1 MLPTIISIV
10 IYLFIIAY
18 LSYMGYKRTNNVRD
32 YLIAGRKIHPFVMA
46 LSYGAT
52 FISTSAI
59 VGFGGAAG
67 QFGMGLLWLTFLNIF
82 MGIFVAFVFFG
93 KRTRKMG
100 QNLDSNT
107 FPELLG
113 LRYKSKFIQIF
124 AGIIIFLFM
133 PIYIS
138 AVLKGG
144 VDFIQNYFGIPFEV
158 SLLFFSII
166 VAIYV
171 LMGGLKG
178 IMYTDAFQGSI
189 MFVGMAFL
197 LIFTYAKLGGI
208 TSAHQ
213 QLTQL
218 FDNPA
223 VKEQVSGA
231 ITNGF
236 QGWTSMPKANSPIWW
251 NLVSTIIMG
260 VGIGVL
266 ALPQLVVRFMT
277 VKNNK
282 ELNRAI
288 VSGGIFILM
297 MTGVAFVVGAL
308 SNVLFFNNSGK
319 IALLAAGANDSII
332 PSFIKSY
339 VPGWFGILFLLSL
352 LAAAMST
359 LSSQYHTMG
368 TAIGR
373 DVYENIVT
381 SKGDSLVINKIGILV
396 GIIISIILTWL
407 SSKLD
412 VTIAIIATGTSL
424 FFGLCAASFLPSY
437 IGALYVKKMPSLA
450 AKWSMISGFATSA
463 FWIFFIHKKES
474 SSLQLC
480 NLIFKKPSLVEGM
493 ALSSLS
499 MVDPIFIALP
509 VSAIV
514 IIILALVLKPDI
526 DNEHMEKCFKDIK

>member
-1 MLPTIISIV
+1 MLPIIITIIV
-10 IYLFIIAY
+10 YLFAIVF
-18 LSYMGYKRTNNVRD
+18 LSYLGYKRTHNVED

-46 LSYGAT
+46 MSYGAT

-59 VGFGGAAG
+59 IGFGGAAG

-82 MGIFVAFVFFG
+82 MGIFIAFVFFG

-100 QNLDSNT
+100 KNLNSNT

-113 LRYKSKFIQIF
+113 LRYKSRFMQMF

-144 VDFIQNYFGIPFEV
+144 VDFIQGYFGIPFEI
-158 SLLFFSII
+158 SLLFFSAI
-166 VAIYV
+166 VALYV

-178 IMYTDAFQGSI
+178 IMYTDAFQGSV
-189 MFVGMAFL
+189 MFAGMTFL
-197 LIFTYAKLGGI
+197 LLFTYVKLGGI

-223 VKEQVSGA
+223 VKEQVANA
-231 ITNGF
+231 IAGGF
-236 QGWTSMPKANSPIWW
+236 RGWTSMPTANSPIWW
-251 NLVSTIIMG
+251 HLVSTIVMG

-266 ALPQLVVRFMT
+266 AQPQLVVKFMT
-277 VKNNK
+277 VKTGK

-288 VSGGIFILM
+288 VSGGVFILM
-297 MTGVAFVVGAL
+297 MTGVAFTIGAL
-308 SNVLFFNNSGK
+308 SNVFFFNDSGK
-319 IALLAAGANDSII
+319 IALLSAEANDSII
-332 PSFIKSY
+332 PTFIKTY
-339 VPGWFGILFLLSL
+339 VPDWFGMIFLLSM

-368 TAIGR
+368 SAIGR
-373 DVYENIVT
+373 DVYEKI
-381 SKGDSLVINKIGILV
+381 KGSNGNSLMVNKISILI
-396 GIIISIILTWL
+396 GIIISVLLTWL
-407 SSKLD
+407 SKKLD
-412 VTIAIIATGTSL
+412 MTMAIIATGTSL

-437 IGALYVKKMPSLA
+437 IGALYVKTMPALA

-463 FWIFFIHKKES
+463 FWIFFIHEKES

-480 NLIFKKPSLVEGM
+480 NLIFKKPSIVKDT
-493 ALSSLS
+493 ALSGLS
-499 MVDPIFIALP
+499 MVDPIFVALP

-514 IIILALVLKPDI
+514 IIILALVLKPDM
-526 DNEHMEKCFKDIK
+526 DKEHIEKCFEGIK